1 MKWRTEITLP
11 QAAHPIGYHDP
22 VVMLGSCFT
31 ENTGAKLERYL
42 FDVTINPFGVVYNP
56 LSIKNSIYALLHKEK
71 YAPADLQ
78 QQNELWF
85 SFDHY
90 TKFSDPDPDAALDKI
105 NRAFI
110 PAKIKLATA
119 GHLLITFGTAY
130 VYALK
135 ETGRVVSNCH
145 KIPAAQFSRRILPVE
160 EIVQQTGEMV
170 EALLAV
176 QPGMKIILTVSP
188 VRHIKDGFTENQRS
202 KASLLLA
209 AGQLVTLFPETC
221 SYFPSYEIMMD
232 DLRDYRY
239 YANDMLHPNE
249 QATEYIW
256 SLFRDSNIS
265 DEAAGVIEQLEPLL
279 NAMNH
284 RPLHR
289 NTKAWSAFENAIREK
304 RRKLKNDFPFL
315 QWNKIK

>member
-1 MKWRTEITLP
+1 MKWRTPIALP
-11 QAAHPIGYHDP
+11 RAADPIGYHQP

-31 ENTGAKLERYL
+31 ENTGAKLEKYL
-42 FDVTINPFGVVYNP
+42 FDVTINPFGAVYNP
-56 LSIKNSIYALLHKEK
+56 LSIKNSINALLQKEK
-71 YAPADLQ
+71 YGPDDLQ

-110 PAKIKLATA
+110 PAKTKLATA

-145 KIPAAQFSRRILPVE
+145 KIPAAKFSRRILSVE
-160 EIVQQTGEMV
+160 EIVQQMQEMV
-170 EALLAV
+170 ETLLAV
-176 QPGMKIILTVSP
+176 QPALKIILTVSP
-188 VRHIKDGFTENQRS
+188 VRHIKDGFAENQRS

-209 AGQLVTLFPETC
+209 AGRLETLFPKTC

-232 DLRDYRY
+232 DLRDYRF
-239 YANDMLHPNE
+239 YASNMLHPNE
-249 QATEYIW
+249 QAIDYIW
-256 SLFRDSNIS
+256 SHFRDSHIS
-265 DEAAGVIEQLEPLL
+265 DEAARIIRLLEPLL
-279 NAMNH
+279 NALDH
-284 RPLHR
+284 KPLHK
-289 NTKAWSAFENAIREK
+289 NTQAFTTFEKAVREK
-304 RRKLKNDFPFL
+304 RRKLKIDFPFL
-315 QWNKIK
+315 QWDRIR